1 MRWMDQLRMKMR
13 MLLGRGVEGAR
24 LDEELE
30 FHLEQQIAENVAAGM
45 SAEEARYAALRA
57 FGNPGLLRDETRAM
71 WGWNWIES
79 VVRDARFV
87 AVGIWRRPGF
97 AVTVVGTLAL
107 GIGAAAAMFTVV
119 DHVLLRP
126 TPYRDAGRLVMIEE
140 SDGTTRTWEAPW
152 ADIEQW
158 RAQSR
163 SFSEIEG
170 SGGMGRSFL
179 QGPDAA
185 LEVQGVRVSTG
196 LFGML
201 GVKPALGSGFV
212 NADVRSGKNA
222 GAILLSDAVWRQV
235 FAGDRGIVGKAV
247 RINNDTYTVAGVMPA
262 GFRYPAEVGLS
273 PQVWVAI
280 ELAGDETARDSYK
293 AMQFTAIARLKP
305 GVSVEQARSEMLL
318 VQKRIAT
325 QYTDDVLRHDH
336 SFVHVDLYANAL
348 VDSDVRRALLALL
361 AASGVL
367 WLIASLNATN
377 LFLARNTSR
386 QRESAMRMALGASRW
401 RLTQFTLVEGLL
413 LSALAVTA
421 GVLLAMGSVSF
432 LAHELSQTLPVP
444 VPAEPDAGILLALVG
459 LTVLTTL
466 VATAWPALL
475 AARTS
480 VGPALKQGGMQA
492 GSSRSQHRIRGVLVA
507 TEIAMSLTLI
517 AMCGLLLRTIY
528 TLRHVPLGFRTDHIV
543 VAHLSIPSY
552 RFDGRNMTDTLY
564 LPLLDRVQHLHGV
577 DSAGLMTEVPLAKT
591 FVVHLEL
598 AMHGKTTQAFMK
610 TVSPDL
616 QKVFG
621 FHMAAGRFFGPQDT
635 ATSQPV
641 IVVNMAY
648 AREHSPDPH
657 NPAAILGY
665 QLLNLHKGAKG
676 GEMHIIGIIDDERQ
690 RTVADPA
697 VPEVELAIPQITPES
712 GFYQPIEEVA
722 MDLAVRTD
730 RPMKEIVPEL
740 RALLKQAS
748 PELQSARITTMDQIV
763 EDSYGSRRLAAH
775 LLEIFGASALV
786 LCMAGLYGLLAY
798 VVSQRTRE
806 LGVRI
811 ALGASRGALLWM
823 VIRQASGMLVAGVVV
838 GMGLAF
844 ASGKLVGRFLY
855 GVSEHDVW
863 TMVAAPALLLAVGL
877 IAAYLPARRAARVD
891 PMEALRTE

>member
-1 MRWMDQLRMKMR
+1 MRWLDRCKMSLRV
-13 MLLGRGVEGAR
+13 LFARGVEGAR
-24 LDEELE
+24 LYQELE

-45 SAEEARYAALRA
+45 SAQEARAAALRA
-57 FGNPGLLRDETRAM
+57 FGNPALLREHTRAT
-71 WGWNWIES
+71 WGWNRIES

-87 AVGIWRRPGF
+87 ALGIWRRPGF
-97 AVTVVGTLAL
+97 ALTVVGTLAL

-126 TPYRDAGRLVMIEE
+126 VPYRDAERLVMIQET
-140 SDGTTRTWEAPW
+140 DGTTRNWQAPW
-152 ADIEQW
+152 IDIEQW

-163 SFSEIEG
+163 SFSQIEG
-170 SGGMGRSFL
+170 SGGMLGRNFL
-179 QGPDAA
+179 EGPDAA
-185 LEVQGVRVSTG
+185 LEVQGERVSTG
-196 LFGML
+196 LFEML

-222 GAILLSDAVWRQV
+222 GAIILSDAVWKQV
-235 FAGDRGIVGKAV
+235 FAGDRGILGKGV
-247 RINNDTYTVAGVMPA
+247 RINDDSYTIVGVMPT
-262 GFRYPAEVGLS
+262 GFRYPAGVSLT
-273 PQVWVAI
+273 PQVWVAV
-280 ELAGDETARDSYK
+280 ELSNDEQARAFK
-293 AMQFTAIARLKP
+293 AMQFTAMARLRP
-305 GVSVEQARSEMLL
+305 SVGVEQARAEMLL
-318 VQKRIAT
+318 IQQRIAT

-336 SFVHVDLYANAL
+336 ASVHVDVYAETL
-348 VDSDVRRALLALL
+348 VGKDVRNALLALL

-401 RLTQFTLVEGLL
+401 RLMQFTLIEGLI
-413 LSALAVTA
+413 LSSLAVLA
-421 GVLLAMGSVSF
+421 GVGLAMGSVKF

-444 VPAEPDAGILLALVG
+444 APATPDDWILLALVG

-466 VATAWPALL
+466 VATAGPALL
-475 AARTS
+475 AVRTS
-480 VGPALKQGGMQA
+480 VGPALKQGGMQT
-492 GSSRSQHRIRGVLVA
+492 GSSRRQHRMRGVLVA
-507 TEIAMSLTLI
+507 AEIAMSLTLI
-517 AMCGLLLRTIY
+517 ATCGLLLRTIY

-552 RFDGRNMTDTLY
+552 RFTGRNMTDTLY

-577 DSAGLMTEVPLAKT
+577 QSAGLMTEVPLAKT

-598 AMHGKTTQAFMK
+598 AMNGKTTHAYMK

-621 FHMAAGRFFGPQDT
+621 FRVAAGRFFGSQDT
-635 ATSQPV
+635 ATSEPV

-657 NPAAILGY
+657 NPSAILGY
-665 QLLNLHKGAKG
+665 KLLSLRKDGPQ
-676 GEMHIIGIIDDERQ
+676 MRIIGVIDDERQ
-690 RTVADPA
+690 DKVAEPA

-722 MDLAVRTD
+722 MDLAVRTE
-730 RPMKEIVPEL
+730 RPTTEIVPEL
-740 RALLKQAS
+740 RTLLKQAS
-748 PELQSARITTMDQIV
+748 PELQSATITAMDQIV
-763 EDSYGSRRLAAH
+763 EDSYGSQRLAAH
-775 LLEIFGASALV
+775 LLEIFGGAALV

-811 ALGASRGALLWM
+811 ALGASRGNLLWM
-823 VIRQASGMLVAGVVV
+823 VIRQAGVMLAAGVAV

-844 ASGKLVGRFLY
+844 ASGKLVSRFLY
-855 GVSEHDVW
+855 GVSPRDGR
-863 TMVAAPALLLAVGL
+863 TMIAAPALLLAVGL
-877 IAAYLPARRAARVD
+877 IAAYLPARRAAGVD
-891 PMEALRTE
+891 PMEALRAE

>member
-1 MRWMDQLRMKMR
+1 MSFRVLF
-13 MLLGRGVEGAR
+13 GRRGEGAR
-24 LDEELE
+24 LDQELE

-45 SAEEARYAALRA
+45 STQEARAAALRA
-57 FGNPGLLRDETRAM
+57 FGNPALLREHTRAT
-71 WGWNWIES
+71 WGWNRIES

-87 AVGIWRRPGF
+87 ALGIWRRPGF
-97 AVTVVGTLAL
+97 ALTVVGTLAL

-126 TPYRDAGRLVMIEE
+126 VPHRDADRLVTIQET
-140 SDGTTRTWEAPW
+140 DGTARNWQAPW
-152 ADIEQW
+152 IDIEQW

-163 SFSEIEG
+163 SFSQIEG
-170 SGGMGRSFL
+170 SGGMLGRSFL
-179 QGPDAA
+179 EGPDAA
-185 LEVQGVRVSTG
+185 LEVQGERVSTG
-196 LFGML
+196 LFEML

-212 NADVRSGKNA
+212 HADVRSGKNA
-222 GAILLSDAVWRQV
+222 GAIILSNAVWKQV
-235 FAGDRGIVGKAV
+235 FAGDRGILGKGV
-247 RINNDTYTVAGVMPA
+247 RINNDSYTVVGVMPT
-262 GFRYPAEVGLS
+262 GFRYPAGVSLT
-273 PQVWVAI
+273 PQVWVAV
-280 ELAGDETARDSYK
+280 ELSNDEQARAFK
-293 AMQFTAIARLKP
+293 AMQFTAMARLRP
-305 GVSVEQARSEMLL
+305 GVSVDRARAEMLPI
-318 VQKRIAT
+318 QKRLAAE
-325 QYTDDVLRHDH
+325 YTDDVLRHDH
-336 SFVHVDLYANAL
+336 ASVHVDVYADTL
-348 VDSDVRRALLALL
+348 VDIDVRKALLALL

-401 RLTQFTLVEGLL
+401 RLTQSTLVEGLI
-413 LSALAVTA
+413 LSAGA
-421 GVLLAMGSVSF
+421 VLLGVGLAIGSVQF

-444 VPAEPDAGILLALVG
+444 VPAAPDGRILLALIA

-466 VATAWPALL
+466 IAAAWPALL

-480 VGPALKQGGMQA
+480 VGAALKQGGMQT
-492 GSSRSQHRIRGVLVA
+492 GSSRGQHRMRGVLVA
-507 TEIAMSLTLI
+507 AEIAMSLTLI
-517 AMCGLLLRTIY
+517 ATCGLLLRTIY

-552 RFDGRNMTDTLY
+552 RFTGRNMTDMLY

-577 DSAGLMTEVPLAKT
+577 ESAGLMTEVPLAKT

-598 AMHGKTTQAFMK
+598 AMNGKTTHAFMK

-657 NPAAILGY
+657 NPSGILGY
-665 QLLNLHKGAKG
+665 QLLNLRKGAKG

-712 GFYQPIEEVA
+712 GFYQPIEAVA
-722 MDLAVRTD
+722 MDLAVRTE
-730 RPMKEIVPEL
+730 RPMNEIVPEL

-748 PELQSARITTMDQIV
+748 PELQNVTITTMDHIV
-763 EDSYGSRRLAAH
+763 EDSYGSQRLAAH
-775 LLEIFGASALV
+775 LLEIFGGCALM

-811 ALGASRGALLWM
+811 ALGASRRNLLWT
-823 VIRQASGMLVAGVVV
+823 VIRQAGVMLAAGVAV
-838 GMGLAF
+838 GMGLALT
-844 ASGKLVGRFLY
+844 SGKLVSRFLY
-855 GVSEHDVW
+855 GVSPRDGW
-863 TMVAAPALLLAVGL
+863 TMIAAPALLLAVGL
-877 IAAYLPARRAARVD
+877 VAAYIPARRAASVD
-891 PMEALRTE
+891 PMEALRAE